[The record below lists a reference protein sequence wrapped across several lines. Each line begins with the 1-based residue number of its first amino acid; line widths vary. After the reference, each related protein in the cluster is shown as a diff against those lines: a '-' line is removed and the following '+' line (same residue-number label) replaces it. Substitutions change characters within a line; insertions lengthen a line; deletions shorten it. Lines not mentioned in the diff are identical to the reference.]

1 MTKELLLELIEEF
14 DNDTE
19 IRVQDVQNINKYI
32 ELKGIE
38 VHRNGKG
45 KPFVVLIGTKILKH
59 EFNG

>member
-45 KPFVVLIGTKILKH
+45 KPFVVLIGTKY
-59 EFNG
+59 